1 MHTMHSFSI
10 LNALQ
15 ISVTLFPKTQKPT
28 EWKIISKFGVH
39 VIITWNATNE
49 HRVLTEKISRVA
61 SALLRKETIFSVWSF
76 VFFTIVKPVYFL
88 ITPRILEETNFEYWI
103 AWFVYVY
110 SSWRRGRNRARRR
123 EYFHRCPPAHIKAHV
138 LLNTPREFYDISF
151 FVTHTFPC
159 QPTLTM
165 PLYGIVL
172 ILYRIHHFYRQN
184 YIDVWPVY

>member
-1 MHTMHSFSI
+1 MHTLDNFSI

-15 ISVTLFPKTQKPT
+15 ISVTLFPKTKNWLNGRSFQSWSTCNYNMKCDKWTLVCWLKMIP
-28 EWKIISKFGVH
+28 
-39 VIITWNATNE
+39 
-49 HRVLTEKISRVA
+49 RVA

-88 ITPRILEETNFEYWI
+88 ITPRILKKTNFEYWI

-138 LLNTPREFYDISF
+138 LLNTPRELYDIWS
-151 FVTHTFPC
+151 FVTHTS
-159 QPTLTM
+159 LTN
-165 PLYGIVL
+165 PHWQWYSVNI
-172 ILYRIHHFYRQN
+172 IQN
-184 YIDVWPVY
+184 TSLLSPKYYFDAWPV